1 MKKQKQ
7 IQLFLII
14 ISITL
19 SITLYAQDI
28 QSIKLL
34 NYLQEVKTDVKLPDE
49 AGKNVVKLFVV
60 SEKKVAITSNGTY
73 KYENGKWV
81 SRTFGSGWK
90 TATVDSNGKIWLASQ
105 QTIQEENS
113 QTPISL
119 PELAKNDTIL
129 CLLWESDQL
138 LQVGTTNGL
147 WSYNGSWTEVRF
159 AKGKRIN
166 ALAIDK
172 RNDLWAAT
180 PAGMLR
186 RMNGS
191 WINLDVDMLA
201 AGLKHN
207 YLSLE
212 SRMDKDE
219 MLFGGLFTVG
229 CIAENGDHWILRGA
243 DGLPYGP
250 ITSIRS
256 TDKSLWLGTPQGAIR
271 KDESW
276 HYYAGKRWLSNN
288 KIIDILPID
297 RHTVWIATPEGISQ
311 IQEVQITLEEK
322 AAKFEERI
330 RLRHD
335 RHGQV
340 SKSVLK
346 IPGDLTT
353 SYTINDDNDGL
364 WTSIYLAAECFRY
377 ATTKDPEAK
386 KNAIKT
392 YLAMERLETITGI
405 PGFPARSI
413 VAINESTGEGGE
425 WHPTPDKKWKWKGD
439 TSSDELVGHMF
450 AYPLFYDLV
459 AEGEMKTRVKNL
471 VQRIMGH
478 IVDHDFHLIDLDG
491 KPTRWAVWAPDSI
504 NFKPN
509 WWYERGI
516 NSLQILSFLKAAY
529 HVTGDQKFESA
540 YQMLIQKHHYIENM
554 IQQKMY
560 GSFDINHSDDELA
573 FLPYYILF
581 RYAKEPELRPFY
593 EKSMQRSWNVEQA
606 DRIPIWNIIASS
618 ALEKDCDLNVAL
630 DELQQ
635 IPMDMIN
642 WTMNNSHRWDLPKD
656 QMDDRFGKAQSIRP
670 IPTPER
676 AVSKWNNNNY
686 KYDQGAGGFGEE
698 DGSYFLLPYWMGRYH
713 QYFNEK

>member
-28 QSIKLL
+28 QNIKLL
-34 NYLQEVKTDVKLPDE
+34 NYLQEVKTDVKLPNE

-60 SEKKVAITSNGTY
+60 SEKKVAITSNGIY

-90 TATVDSNGKIWLASQ
+90 TATVDSKGKIWLASQ

-119 PELAKNDTIL
+119 PGLAKNDTIL
-129 CLLWESDQL
+129 CLLWENDQL
-138 LQVGTTNGL
+138 LLVGTTNGL
-147 WSYNGSWTEVRF
+147 WSYNGSWTEVES

-186 RMNGS
+186 RMAGS

-201 AGLKHN
+201 AGLKHH

-212 SRMDKDE
+212 SRLDKDE
-219 MLFGGLFTVG
+219 MLFGGLFLVG
-229 CIAENGDHWILRGA
+229 CIAENGNHWILRGA

-256 TDKSLWLGTPQGAIR
+256 TDKSLWLGTTQGAIR
-271 KDESW
+271 KDKSW
-276 HYYAGKRWLSNN
+276 HYYCGKRWLPNN
-288 KIIDILPID
+288 KVNDILPID
-297 RHTVWIATPEGISQ
+297 EHTVWIATPEGISQ
-311 IQEVQITLEEK
+311 IQEVEISLDQK
-322 AAKFEERI
+322 AAAFEERI
-330 RLRHD
+330 KLRHD
-335 RHGQV
+335 RYGFV
-340 SKSVLK
+340 SDSRLSV
-346 IPGDLTT
+346 PGDLST
-353 SYTINDDNDGL
+353 SQTVTSDNDGL

-439 TSSDELVGHMF
+439 TSSDEIVGHMF
-450 AYPLFYDLV
+450 VYPLFYDLV

-560 GSFDINHSDDELA
+560 GPFDINHSDDELA

-635 IPMDMIN
+635 IPLDMIN
-642 WTMNNSHRWDLPKD
+642 WTMNNSQRWDLPKD

-686 KYDQGAGGFGEE
+686 RYDQGAGGFGEE

-713 QYFNEK
+713 GYFTK